1 MKPPKAVVFDLGKV
15 LVDFDYGITVRRLHA
30 QARISEAELR
40 RLIDQSPLLYRFE
53 TGLLTADEFFTAV
66 REATGY
72 RGSFSEFCEC
82 FSDIFSPIDEMID
95 LHARLREQGLPTY
108 IFSNTNDMAIG
119 HIRREFPFFADFDGY
134 IFSYEVG
141 AMKPQPEIYA
151 AMETM
156 CGRAGADLIYIDDR
170 AENIAAGAARG
181 WRAILHQSPEKT
193 RRALTE
199 MRVL

>member
-72 RGSFSEFCEC
+72 RG
-82 FSDIFSPIDEMID
+82 
-95 LHARLREQGLPTY
+95 T
-108 IFSNTNDMAIG
+108 
-119 HIRREFPFFADFDGY
+119 FA
-134 IFSYEVG
+134 
-141 AMKPQPEIYA
+141 
-151 AMETM
+151 
-156 CGRAGADLIYIDDR
+156 
-170 AENIAAGAARG
+170 
-181 WRAILHQSPEKT
+181 
-193 RRALTE
+193 
-199 MRVL
+199 